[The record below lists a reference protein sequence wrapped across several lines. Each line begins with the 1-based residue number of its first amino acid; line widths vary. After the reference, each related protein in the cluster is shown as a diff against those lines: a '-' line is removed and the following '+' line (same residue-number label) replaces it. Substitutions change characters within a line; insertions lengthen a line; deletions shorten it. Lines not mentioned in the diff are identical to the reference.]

1 MNRIGCTVL
10 HCLSLDFRRATQSGL
25 RRAWS
30 ASRMIGNGGSAPGYV
45 SAITLV
51 RLDAADLH
59 DIGRIGHLDQLARGG
74 IGIGE
79 RGEVHK
85 FHAAIVR
92 AFALQSARSER

>member
-1 MNRIGCTVL
+1 
-10 HCLSLDFRRATQSGL
+10 
-25 RRAWS
+25 
-30 ASRMIGNGGSAPGYV
+30 MIGNGGSAPGYV

-74 IGIGE
+74 IGVGE